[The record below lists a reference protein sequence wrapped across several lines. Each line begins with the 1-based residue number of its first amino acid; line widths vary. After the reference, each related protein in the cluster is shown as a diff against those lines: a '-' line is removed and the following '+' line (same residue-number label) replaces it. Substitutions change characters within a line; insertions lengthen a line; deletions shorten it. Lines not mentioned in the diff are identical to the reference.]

1 MTVRYHQNTTKQN
14 ISLFTLAL
22 FIEQNIFPEIT
33 FITFTLSIHQMILFE
48 EYDVY
53 GTYTVQKMNRITS
66 AVSLRRFVKAT
77 SCNVIKKKEMLR
89 KLQNAFH
96 CHLYVMGRTIQMN
109 VSLLDFDIGKMCFRF
124 GSIQLNLM
132 SIILVAVRIHFSHST
147 CHDMPFICIY
157 TFIYNTL

>member
-53 GTYTVQKMNRITS
+53 GTYTVQKKNRITS

-77 SCNVIKKKEMLR
+77 SCNVIKKK
-89 KLQNAFH
+89 KNA
-96 CHLYVMGRTIQMN
+96 TEI
-109 VSLLDFDIGKMCFRF
+109 
-124 GSIQLNLM
+124 
-132 SIILVAVRIHFSHST
+132 AVRIHFSHST
-147 CHDMPFICIY
+147 CHDMPIICIY
-157 TFIYNTL
+157 TFIYNTF